1 MTLLRLAPHCVPL
14 WRDDATLQLGRTAAV
29 VLREPA
35 PWQERVIDALERG
48 VDGADLAALAR
59 GARVDRAELDAF
71 LDRVSGAL
79 ERVDAPRP
87 LAVLAAAGVPDRLVS
102 DVLEGF
108 AGSGWR
114 ARWIA
119 PGEAPV
125 EVRDGRTER
134 LPVAVVAAHAIPP
147 HIGAALQREDAP
159 HLPIVFSA
167 SGAEV
172 GPLVLPGRTACL
184 SCLAAHERDRDEAW
198 PAFQVQLLSRRAPS
212 VPLAI
217 ATEAA
222 SLAAR
227 LLDEAAAAGWAGH
240 DGRSRSVSVGERSRR
255 RWRSHRPHAECLCR
269 LVPAVPRSR
278 RGSATADAAS
288 APTRAPTTATAFA
301 RPA

>member
-1 MTLLRLAPHCVPL
+1 MTLLRLAPDCVPL
-14 WRDDATLQLGRTAAV
+14 WRDDATLQLGRGSAV
-29 VLREPA
+29 VLRDPQ
-35 PWQERVIDALERG
+35 PWQERVLDALERG
-48 VDGADLAALAR
+48 VDAADLAALAR
-59 GARVDRAELDAF
+59 GARADRGELDAF
-71 LDRVSGAL
+71 LDRLSGAL

-87 LAVLAAAGVPDRLVS
+87 LAVLAAPGAPDRLVS

-134 LPVAVVAAHAIPP
+134 LPVAVIAAHAIPP
-147 HIGAALQREDAP
+147 HVGAALQREDAP

-167 SGAEV
+167 AGADV

-198 PAFQVQLLSRRAPS
+198 PAFQVQLLSRRAPD

-227 LLDEAAAAGWAGH
+227 LLDEAAAGGDAG
-240 DGRSRSVSVGERSRR
+240 GRSRSVSVGERSRR

-269 LVPAVPRSR
+269 LAPAAPRSR
-278 RGSATADAAS
+278 RGSATAAAAS
-288 APTRAPTTATAFA
+288 APTRAPTTATGFA